1 MVPQIPIQKLS
12 RSRLVLE
19 VCNTPTCEYS
29 LLVCVIIGTKVNEQN
44 DVDGPKKS
52 CRKTVKKLTNFRGMW
67 YTYMW
72 MYSSMCVFIGTQ
84 VNEQSDSDGPT
95 NSHTKTVKKSTG
107 LRGM

>member
-1 MVPQIPIQKLS
+1 
-12 RSRLVLE
+12 
-19 VCNTPTCEYS
+19 
-29 LLVCVIIGTKVNEQN
+29 
-44 DVDGPKKS
+44 
-52 CRKTVKKLTNFRGMW
+52 
-67 YTYMW
+67 MW

>member
-1 MVPQIPIQKLS
+1 MNRVIQMVPQIPIQKLS

-19 VCNTPTCEYS
+19 VCNTPTCECT
-29 LLVCVIIGTKVNEQN
+29 LVV
-44 DVDGPKKS
+44 
-52 CRKTVKKLTNFRGMW
+52 
-67 YTYMW
+67 
-72 MYSSMCVFIGTQ
+72 CVFIGTQ